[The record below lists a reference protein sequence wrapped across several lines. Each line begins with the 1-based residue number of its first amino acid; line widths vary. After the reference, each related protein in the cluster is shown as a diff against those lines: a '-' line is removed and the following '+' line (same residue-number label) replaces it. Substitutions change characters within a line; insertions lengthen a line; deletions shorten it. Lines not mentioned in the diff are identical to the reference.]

1 MRKINILVNTF
12 EIYRDDII
20 KDKIQPMCNIGT
32 RELGGLVS

>member
-12 EIYRDDII
+12 EIYRDDFF
-20 KDKIQPMCNIGT
+20 KNKIQPVCNIGT